1 MLSNAPDAP
10 IHGSAG
16 VAVTSAAVSV
26 FDPTTLSIWLAII
39 AALVS
44 ISLGLHKWY
53 LIVLEYRQKKNRRGN
68 HVVKR
73 RKRN

>member
-1 MLSNAPDAP
+1 MLSNSTDAS

-53 LIVLEYRQKKNRRGN
+53 LIVSEYREKKNRREKY
-68 HVVKR
+68 VVKR
-73 RKRN
+73 RKRD